1 MRAWKRSGLTLAEFE
16 RRHDLGAGK
25 LSWWKRR
32 IDGDSDGESIVFA
45 PMLATGTSVSAVVV
59 RVGEVEIE
67 VRGEL
72 VPAEWLSAFVAGLAT
87 ARARA

>member
-1 MRAWKRSGLTLAEFE
+1 LALAEFE

-32 IDGDSDGESIVFA
+32 IDGGDDGESIVLA
-45 PMLATGTSVSAVVV
+45 PMVATGSSVSAVVV

-67 VRGEL
+67 LRGEL
-72 VPAEWLSAFVAGLAT
+72 VPADWLSTFVAGLVT